1 MQYCGL
7 IYNDF
12 ITSWLLQYRKLQT
25 GVELRILP
33 VVIFGSRSDQGGQ
46 KQTGTFLGI
55 VLEL

>member
-12 ITSWLLQYRKLQT
+12 ITSWLLQYSKLQT
-25 GVELRILP
+25 GDELRILP

-46 KQTGTFLGI
+46 KQTGTF
-55 VLEL
+55 